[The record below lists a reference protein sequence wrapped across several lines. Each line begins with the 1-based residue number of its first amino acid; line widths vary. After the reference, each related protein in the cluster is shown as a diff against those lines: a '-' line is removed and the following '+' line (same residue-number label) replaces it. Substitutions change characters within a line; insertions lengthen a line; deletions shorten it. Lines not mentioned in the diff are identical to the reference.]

1 MSRHRTKEQAFT
13 NLQMPKGSDAGRE
26 DLEKHHERLQ
36 EIDALASQKIFVP
49 FSVNMEQ
56 RKAARQLREKG
67 KNLVCGTPGQEPNF
81 ALLGCFLQLIE
92 EDGEFVV
99 RPTI

>member
-13 NLQMPKGSDAGRE
+13 NLQTPKGSDAGRE
-26 DLEKHHERLQ
+26 DLEKRHERLQ

-49 FSVNMEQ
+49 FSVNMAQ

-81 ALLGCFLQLIE
+81 ALLGCFLQLVE

>member
-1 MSRHRTKEQAFT
+1 MIRHRTKEQAST
-13 NLQMPKGSDAGRE
+13 NLQLPKSSDAGRE
-26 DLEKHHERLQ
+26 DSEKHRERLQ

-49 FSVNMEQ
+49 FSVNMKQ

-81 ALLGCFLQLIE
+81 ALLGCFLQLVE
-92 EDGEFVV
+92 EAGEFVV